1 MWEEHF
7 KPEARSKGQT
17 LFEKEKVS
25 LPRPSDTEVQL
36 FVRDSSGFRVTFK
49 SSAIQDPELLVLC
62 TCPKFKKGQLCKHIW
77 ASILSVRQN
86 SPDFLSSK
94 TELVVQLPM
103 EGERSSSPSSKDLP
117 RAAQEAQKQKQSEYR
132 KQQYQRQKMW
142 KKERKFGKEEA
153 PSPSVYPPQ
162 IHEALKYFDDNGF
175 SLSEDLSKESLGIAK
190 KQLARIFHPDRGG
203 NHSEILELNHFSQI
217 LESYIKTH

>member
-25 LPRPSDTEVQL
+25 LPRPSDTEIHL
-36 FVRDSSGFRVTFK
+36 FVRDSSGFKVIFK
-49 SSAIQDPELLVLC
+49 SSALQDPELSVFC
-62 TCPKFKKGQLCKHIW
+62 TCPKFKKGQFCKHIW

-86 SPDFLSSK
+86 TPDFLSSK
-94 TELVVQLPM
+94 KKLVIQLPI
-103 EGERSSSPSSKDLP
+103 EAERPSPSISKDFYQ
-117 RAAQEAQKQKQSEYR
+117 AVQESQKKKQVEYR